1 MVRVGCRAA
10 RRSLTTSRSMLRA
23 GGASAACSGDG
34 DATGGGVTPFGTWR
48 RIRTEGESACGWTGC
63 RSISAGSS
71 CAIVRAASLCAISS
85 CSTSCVSTNG
95 SSAGSSFSGS
105 TVGCSIAVDCCCGRH
120 RSYQSRILATRR
132 DEPTMMALTLRRNPR
147 TTVKAIA
154 VSSTIR
160 LPGTPISCV
169 VIVAMN

>member
-10 RRSLTTSRSMLRA
+10 RRSLTTSRSTLRA
-23 GGASAACSGDG
+23 GGASAACSGDD
-34 DATGGGVTPFGTWR
+34 DATEAAIVPFGTWR
-48 RIRTEGESACGWTGC
+48 RMRTEGDKACGWTGC

-71 CAIVRAASLCAISS
+71 CAIVRAASCCAISS
-85 CSTSCVSTNG
+85 CSASGGSTKG
-95 SSAGSSFSGS
+95 SSTGSSSSGS
-105 TVGCSIAVDCCCGRH
+105 TVGCSTAVDCCCGRH
-120 RSYQSRILATRR
+120 RSYQSRIFATRR